1 MKKVSSFIWV
11 RLFALFLISFTVI
24 PTFAQTR
31 VKKVVFQAFW
41 WDYWNENYRFK
52 WADYLAEMA
61 PRLKEMGVNTVWIPP
76 AYKNSSPDFVGYMPF
91 DNYDLGDKRQKG
103 NGHPLNDRLRTRVG
117 SKDELLRMIAV
128 MHANGIE
135 VVHDIVLNHN
145 GDAGGGVQTY
155 GAAGAAGTAGA
166 GGQDPNS
173 TSMLTASGFKNFR
186 YVSYATPAVDET
198 ANDYWTRSGRW
209 AKNWQ
214 NFYSCTSGCNDINSM
229 YWGPDIDYSSSSV
242 GQSSNIPTS
251 GTATVGGVARP
262 FHNPVQA
269 SNYMTDN
276 SRNWLLWLK
285 KQTGSDGWR
294 WDAVKH
300 FPISVQETGIWHSK
314 YDPSLSAEQA
324 GGQDM
329 FCVGEWIGNQND
341 IDAYANNIA
350 SPSSPN
356 GVTNEKH
363 TGTYDFGLRG
373 YNSSGNAG
381 LYGLVTFN
389 GGYNMADLPAQQ
401 QSFRFFDYPGG
412 KRVHR
417 SVNFVNSHDTYR
429 PKLQSNGNF
438 LSALGVSSG
447 WNTGSE
453 LGGNGQHIDPR
464 EPRLYAAYAAC
475 MAMDGNPLVF
485 FEDLFDVGTTGKRY
499 SHFPWN
505 TTDLPNRGDITN
517 LIQCHQRL
525 GFKDGDY
532 GVPSA
537 VNSPVYGFG
546 SSSDHIVFERV
557 GKAIIGVTDYFNAIT
572 NNNADQTV
580 EVKINDAWP
589 QGTVLYDYSGAH
601 GIQTITVPANR
612 RITVR
617 TSPVGHIMSG
627 AYGHGYSV
635 WAPGPPGVTVT
646 SVNDLYNYLATYSSG
661 MNTQTTQ
668 EWELADDLGDSHC
681 ESLGQGGHIPAN
693 STNQRVA
700 GKIFV
705 QANQQVSMTVTA
717 EVAGNQFV
725 VSLLDLDGSGF
736 SSSGTSPFT
745 ATFTPTTTGWYTI
758 KLRSAVATQ
767 ARQKAW
773 VKVTYTAPA
782 TVDTRNPAFN
792 VATRAAIWTGN
803 KGTNDISDC
812 GNWEE
817 GIMPSATRNMIVPG
831 YSSPQPVLTGSVLAK
846 DLILWTGAN
855 LQIGNGATLTVSG
868 NVLNSGGQ
876 VSGAGTLVLAGTAQQ
891 NISGADLT
899 VTRLQVNNNAN
910 VNLATP
916 LTISNALTFTT
927 GKIVMNGFDVNLG
940 SGVTVTGAGAN
951 SYFVSTNV
959 ASTTGRLISS
969 VGGAPVTF
977 HVGNARYTPV
987 TLTNTGT
994 VQNFTVRTFDDV
1006 VANGT
1011 SGASI
1016 SSTGKV
1022 AKTWVIDAAGSGANV
1037 NATFQWNAADEQGSF
1052 NRSAAFINKNS
1063 NSGSSFWS
1071 TISSPAA
1078 AGGSNP
1084 YTLSAM
1090 GITSF
1095 SSFSIASDLALLPLN
1110 WVSFEGKN
1118 IGKENQ
1124 LSWATANE
1132 INTKGFAIER
1142 SADGN
1147 SFTEVGYV
1155 NSLNSSAAVNK
1166 YQFADKNVPTKAYYR
1181 LRQEDK
1187 DGKITYSRTILLQL
1201 NNSRQ
1206 FVKVAPNP
1214 TTGIIELMPG
1224 TDMINSANVGV
1235 ELLDA
1240 KGVRL
1245 ASLNGNFAT
1254 IKQSVRNILEAKPAG
1269 LYVFVIRS
1277 NEQSQHIKVLKH

>member
-1 MKKVSSFIWV
+1 MKKVSTLFLV
-11 RLFALFLISFTVI
+11 RIFALFLLIAAAFPAV
-24 PTFAQTR
+24 AQTK

-61 PRLKEMGVNTVWIPP
+61 PRLKAMGVNTVWIPP
-76 AYKNSSPDFVGYMPF
+76 AYKNSNPDFVGYMPF

-135 VVHDIVLNHN
+135 VIHDIVLNHN
-145 GDAGGGVQTY
+145 GDAGGGVLTN
-155 GAAGAAGTAGA
+155 GAPGAAGTAGA
-166 GGQDPNS
+166 GGQDPNG

-214 NFYSCTSGCNDINSM
+214 NFYSCTSSCNEINSM
-229 YWGPDIDYSSSSV
+229 YWGPDIDYTSTSV

-262 FHNPVQA
+262 FHNPAQA
-269 SNYMTDN
+269 NNYMTDN
-276 SRNWLLWLK
+276 ARNWLLWLK

-314 YDPSLSAEQA
+314 YDPSLSVEQA

-341 IDAYANNIA
+341 IDAYANNI
-350 SPSSPN
+350 SSPTAPG
-356 GVTNEKH
+356 GVSNEKH
-363 TGTYDFGLRG
+363 TGTFDFGLRG

-381 LYGLVTFN
+381 IYGMVTFN

-438 LSALGVSSG
+438 LSALGVASG
-447 WNTGSE
+447 WNTSSE

-464 EPRLYAAYAAC
+464 EPRLFAAYAAC

-517 LIQCHQRL
+517 LIQCHQAL

-537 VNSPVYGFG
+537 VNSPVYSFG
-546 SSSDHIVFERV
+546 SSSDHVVFERV
-557 GKAIIGVTDYFNAIT
+557 GKAIIGVSDYFNAIT

-601 GIQTITVPANR
+601 GTQTITVPANR

-617 TSPVGHIMSG
+617 TAPVGHIISG
-627 AYGHGYSV
+627 VFGHGYSV
-635 WAPGPPGVTVT
+635 WAPAPPGVTVT
-646 SVNDLYNYLATYSSG
+646 SVNDLYNYLATYNSG

-705 QANQQVSMTVTA
+705 QANQQVNLTVTG
-717 EVAGNQFV
+717 EVSGNQFV
-725 VSLLDLDGSGF
+725 VSLMDLDGVGF

-745 ATFTPTTTGWYTI
+745 ASFTPTVTGWYTI

-767 ARQKAW
+767 TRQKAW
-773 VKVTYTAPA
+773 IKATYTAPS
-782 TVDTRNPAFN
+782 TVDTRNPAFA

-803 KGTNDISDC
+803 KGTNNITDC

-831 YSSPQPVLTGSVLAK
+831 YSSPQPVLTGAVLAK

-855 LQIGNGATLTVSG
+855 LQIGSGATLTLTG
-868 NVLNSGGQ
+868 NVSNSGGQ
-876 VSGAGTLVLAGTAQQ
+876 VSGAGTLVMAGTTQQ
-891 NISGADLT
+891 SVSGADLT
-899 VTRLQVNNNAN
+899 VTRLQVNNANN
-910 VNLATP
+910 VNLNTP
-916 LTISNALTFTT
+916 ISISTALTFTA
-927 GKIVMNGFDVNLG
+927 GKIIMNSYDVTLG
-940 SGVTVTGAGAN
+940 SGASVTGAG
-951 SYFVSTNV
+951 TNTYLQTSNT
-959 ASTTGRLISS
+959 AATGGKVISS
-969 VGGAPVTF
+969 VGSTPVTF
-977 HVGNARYTPV
+977 PVGNTRYSPV

-994 VQNFTVRTFDDV
+994 SMNFIVRAFEGIY
-1006 VANGT
+1006 ANGT
-1011 SGASI
+1011 SGAALT
-1016 SSTGKV
+1016 STGKV
-1022 AKTWVIDAAGSGANV
+1022 AKTWVVDAAGAGANV
-1037 NATFQWNAADEQGSF
+1037 AATFQWASAEEEGGF
-1052 NRSAAFINKNS
+1052 NRNAAFINKNS
-1063 NSGSSFWS
+1063 NSGSSAWQ
-1071 TISSPAA
+1071 TIASPSA
-1078 AGGSNP
+1078 AGGTDP
-1084 YTLSAM
+1084 YTLTAM

-1095 SSFSIASDLALLPLN
+1095 SSFAVASDLALLPLN

-1118 IGKENQ
+1118 LGKDNN
-1124 LSWATANE
+1124 LTWATANE
-1132 INTKGFAIER
+1132 VNTKGFAIER
-1142 SADGN
+1142 STDGTN
-1147 SFTEVGYV
+1147 FIEVGYV
-1155 NSLNSSAAVNK
+1155 NSATTNSAVNK
-1166 YQFADKNVPTKAYYR
+1166 YQFTDKNVPVKAFYR

-1187 DGKITYSRTILLQL
+1187 DGKIAYSRTILLQL
-1201 NNSRQ
+1201 NTTRQ
-1206 FVKVAPNP
+1206 FVKIAPNP

-1224 TDMINSANVGV
+1224 TDLPTSANVSV
-1235 ELLDA
+1235 EVVDA

-1245 ASLNGNFAT
+1245 ATYAGSFAT
-1254 IKQSVRNILEAKPAG
+1254 VKQAVSQSLVSKAPG
-1269 LYVFVIRS
+1269 LYVFIIRS
-1277 NEQSQHIKVLKH
+1277 NDQLQHIKILKQ